1 LRALTRAPG
10 TYEDAMNTPLKIDAD
25 NVVTF
30 HYTLKGEDGAEIETS
45 VGKDPVIYMHG
56 HANIVPG
63 LEQEMTGRQG
73 GDKFSATVAPEHA
86 YGPHDPNAVQRVPIK
101 HLATRGKI
109 LPGQMVG
116 INTRQGVRHARAVK
130 VGHFN
135 VDVDLNHPLAG
146 KTLVFDIEIVDV
158 RAATK
163 EELEHGHAH
172 GPGGHGHD
180 HGEHDHAGH
189 DHGDHAG
196 HDHDHH
202 DHGHDR

>member
-1 LRALTRAPG
+1 
-10 TYEDAMNTPLKIDAD
+10 MNAPLKIDAD

-30 HYTLKGEDGAEIETS
+30 HYTLKDGDGADIESS
-45 VGKDPVIYMHG
+45 VGKDPVTYMHG

-63 LEQEMTGRQG
+63 LEQQMTGRQS
-73 GDKFSATVAPEHA
+73 GDTFSATIAPEHA

-109 LPGQMVG
+109 VPGQMVG
-116 INTRQGVRHARAVK
+116 VNTRQGVRHARAVK

-135 VDVDLNHPLAG
+135 VDLDLNHPLAG
-146 KTLVFDIEIVDV
+146 KTLVFGIEIVDV
-158 RAATK
+158 RPATK

-180 HGEHDHAGH
+180 HGEHQHAGH
-189 DHGDHAG
+189 DHGDHDHD

-202 DHGHDR
+202 DHDHDHHGHDR